1 MQVYTPPYS
10 PHFDRM
16 LESTFRMVERLAEYV
31 QLRKIE
37 PRPGMISALLN
48 AEVMG
53 EFLPDEGIIGTVSL
67 LIGGGFDTTTS
78 LLAGSL
84 DWLDN
89 HVADRQRLL
98 EDPDLTN
105 TPTQEFLPPF
115 PPPHGGGRTAPHG
128 RESPPLPFS

>member
-1 MQVYTPPYS
+1 MQVYTPPDS

-53 EFLPDEGIIGTVSL
+53 EFLPDDGIIGTVTL

-78 LLAGSL
+78 LLAGAL
-84 DWLDN
+84 DWLDT
-89 HVADRQRLL
+89 RPEERRLL
-98 EDPDLTN
+98 VDDPAGLN
-105 TPTQEFLPPF
+105 TATQEFLPPLT
-115 PPPHGGGRTAPHG
+115 PAHGGGAAIPHDCQD
-128 RESPPLPFS
+128 

>member
-53 EFLPDEGIIGTVSL
+53 EFLPDDGIIGTVSL

-84 DWLDN
+84 DWLVTRTERRPPP
-89 HVADRQRLL
+89 VARVDYMNPATAEVLGPFTPAPGRGR
-98 EDPDLTN
+98 
-105 TPTQEFLPPF
+105 TPTHEC
-115 PPPHGGGRTAPHG
+115 GSAGTA
-128 RESPPLPFS
+128 FS